1 MPHHLLSLAFSPCP
15 NDTFMFDAMVHH
27 RIDTEGLQFD
37 VHLADVEALNH
48 AAMRGACDITKLSYH
63 AYAYAKE
70 RYAML
75 PAGSALGFGNGPL
88 LVSARALR
96 EDELAAARVAVAGRY
111 TTSVALLKV
120 AFPQLTDLRETVFSN
135 IEHMVLCG
143 EADAG
148 VLIHEGRFT
157 YAQKGLH
164 LIADLGA
171 RWEEKTRQPVPL
183 GGIAMLRTHPE
194 ERQQTVTRVLRRSIE
209 YALAHPDAGAAFVRE
224 HAQEMD
230 AQVIKQHIALYVNRF
245 SLDLGGDGWNAVH
258 YFLKQI
264 SKKQGAYSE

>member
-1 MPHHLLSLAFSPCP
+1 MTHNRLSLAFSPCP

-27 RIDTEGLQFD
+27 HIDTEGLQFD

-48 AAMRGACDITKLSYH
+48 AALRNTYDVTKLSYH
-63 AYAYAKE
+63 AYAYVTAH
-70 RYAML
+70 YALL

-88 LVSARALR
+88 LVSARPLH
-96 EDELAAARVAVAGRY
+96 EDELAKARIAVAGRY
-111 TTSVALLKV
+111 TTSVALLKA
-120 AFPQLTDLRETVFSN
+120 AFPQVSDLRETVFSN
-135 IEHMVLCG
+135 IEQMVLRG
-143 EADAG
+143 DADAG

-171 RWEEKTRQPVPL
+171 RWEAQTRQPIPL
-183 GGIAMLRTHPE
+183 GGIAIQRTYPE
-194 ERQQTVTRVLRRSIE
+194 ELQKTVARVLRRSIE
-209 YALAHPDAGAAFVRE
+209 YAFAHPDAGAAFVRE

-230 AQVIKQHIALYVNRF
+230 EQVIKQHIALYVNRF
-245 SLDLGGDGWNAVH
+245 SLDLGDDGWKAVH

-264 SKKQGAYSE
+264 SKK

>member
-1 MPHHLLSLAFSPCP
+1 LQHNRLSLAFSPCP

-48 AAMRGACDITKLSYH
+48 AALRNTYDITKLSYH
-63 AYAYAKE
+63 AYAYAE
-70 RYAML
+70 AHYAML

-88 LVSARALR
+88 LVSAQPLPEDALST
-96 EDELAAARVAVAGRY
+96 ARIAVAGRY
-111 TTSVALLKV
+111 TTSVALLKA
-120 AFPQLTDLRETVFSN
+120 AFPQVTDLRETIFSN
-135 IEHMVLCG
+135 IEQMVLRG
-143 EADAG
+143 DADAG

-171 RWEEKTRQPVPL
+171 RWEAQTQQPIPL
-183 GGIAMLRTHPE
+183 GGIAIQRTYPE
-194 ERQQTVTRVLRRSIE
+194 ELQKTVARVLRRSIE
-209 YALAHPDAGAAFVRE
+209 YAFAHPGASAAFVRE

-230 AQVIKQHIALYVNRF
+230 EQVIKQHITLYVNRF
-245 SLDLGGDGWNAVH
+245 SLDLGEDGWKAVY

-264 SKKQGAYSE
+264 SVK